1 MKNSMKPSET
11 GTARPAAGPLLRYLF
26 LLFLLMFSTCPAA
39 AGSMA
44 ENAREGYEALKAA
57 IEADAEKDKGN
68 FFDEDIDRLR
78 ESLGPGFNF
87 GNEMD
92 WSYQN
97 KKVRKYGLRFTLCS
111 GEKELFNAEIQF
123 DMTGGLN
130 AQALDPD
137 SGQKYARLKFAQNEA
152 VSFTPDMPVD
162 ALRVYLFNP
171 MEAAAGTEV
180 SVAIKYLSL
189 INKDGQEIV
198 PGGPVLKEYPVSV
211 SPEGTAVVTVPIEG
225 TAEDFMGADAE
236 IRADA
241 LMDGFL
247 SDYWDDPAR
256 VYRETYNGEPA
267 TDAELAFLKAQGFRT
282 IRLPVTWGPHM
293 DSSGTIDPGWFD
305 EVNKITDRILSYGF
319 TVIVDI
325 HHDAGKSGWITANEA
340 DFELYESLYRYL
352 VLQIAENFKHYGSAL
367 ILEGPNEVINT
378 ARKDPETF
386 AKPDRD
392 AGMLNHINQIFV
404 DEVRRIG
411 YNNTKRFLMVS
422 PWYGIAKNLRKFAL
436 PQDPAGDKLLTSIHE
451 FSIEKDGMLKA
462 LIFLQGEGAYLLDQF
477 HPVMGE
483 FGILR
488 EKGSKEKVSFMEKN
502 MALAKELGI
511 PMILWDDGGEYALM
525 KKQAAEWD
533 KDYGSD
539 RAAEA
544 MIRD

>member
-1 MKNSMKPSET
+1 
-11 GTARPAAGPLLRYLF
+11 
-26 LLFLLMFSTCPAA
+26 
-39 AGSMA
+39 MA
-44 ENAREGYEALKAA
+44 ENARERYEALKFF

-68 FFDEDIDRLR
+68 FFDEDIDRFR

-92 WSYQN
+92 WSYKNQ
-97 KKVRKYGLRFTLCS
+97 KVRKYGLRFTLCS
-111 GEKELFNAEIQF
+111 GETDLFTGSVQF
-123 DMTGGLN
+123 NMTGELN
-130 AQALDPD
+130 PAPD
-137 SGQKYARLKFAQNEA
+137 LPPTGPKYARLKFAQNEA

-180 SVAIKYLSL
+180 SVAIKYLRL

-198 PGGPVLKEYPVSV
+198 PFGPVLGEYPVSV
-211 SPEGTAVVTVPIEG
+211 SPSGTAVVTVPIEG
-225 TAEDFMGADAE
+225 TAGDFMGADAE

-267 TDAELAFLKAQGFRT
+267 TEEELAFLKAQGFRS
-282 IRLPVTWGPHM
+282 IRLPVTWAPHM

-340 DFELYESLYRYL
+340 DFELYEGLYRYL

-378 ARKDPETF
+378 ARKDPETYTM
-386 AKPDRD
+386 PRSD

-404 DEVRRIG
+404 DEVRRSG

-436 PQDPAGDKLLTSIHE
+436 PKDPAGDKLLTSIHE

-462 LIFLQGEGAYLLDQF
+462 LVFLRGEGSYLLDQF

-483 FGILR
+483 FGIPR
-488 EKGSKEKVSFMEKN
+488 EKGTKEKVSFMEKN

-533 KDYGSD
+533 EEYGSD